1 MLPGRVREIIG
12 TPSDLFLLWIQV
24 QTYGMSV
31 GMGQNISHGTS
42 VGMGQNIS
50 HGTSVGMG
58 QNISH
63 GTTVGMGQN
72 ISHGT
77 SVGMARNIS
86 HGTCVGMGQNISHPM
101 MAFRAPKTL
110 PKPYVCNMANC
121 VGSGNCGRTFKY
133 RFNLYKHQR
142 SRHGAPHQLKP
153 RTHGPGSS
161 FYNALADRPR

>member
-1 MLPGRVREIIG
+1 MGQNISHG
-12 TPSDLFLLWIQV
+12 T
-24 QTYGMSV
+24 SV

-63 GTTVGMGQN
+63 GTSVGMGQN

-77 SVGMARNIS
+77 SVGMGQNIS
-86 HGTCVGMGQNISHPM
+86 HGPSVGMGQNISHPM

-153 RTHGPGSS
+153 RTHALGSS
-161 FYNALADRPR
+161 FYNAWVDRPT